1 MPVQPIDI
9 NNIKASVAK
18 ASGVRPTK
26 DFNTFLGAADA
37 MSGAASTTSQM
48 YGGSTAYAS
57 IAAAFSGVDALA
69 SLNSPSSGGA
79 MAGGYG
85 GGMAPTIAG
94 GYNLGGGVSSPG
106 YMGTGKYSSPY
117 MPSGIPGS
125 SSSAS
130 VVPGTEGFSQWDLI
144 NTMNSNNLSLL
155 ELQATMQSNM
165 QSWNTKSNILSADHR
180 SRMSMIEKFT
190 ARG

>member
-18 ASGVRPTK
+18 SSGIRPTK

-37 MSGAASTTSQM
+37 MSGTASTAAQL
-48 YGGSTAYAS
+48 YGGGGTAYAS

-69 SLNSPSSGGA
+69 SLSSPG

-85 GGMAPTIAG
+85 GGMAPTMAG

-106 YMGTGKYSSPY
+106 FMGIGKSSSSY

-125 SSSAS
+125 DSSAS
-130 VVPGTEGFSQWDLI
+130 VIPGTEGFSQWDLI
-144 NTMNSNNLSLL
+144 NTMNSNNLQLL

-190 ARG
+190 ARA